1 VATSSSLAFLP
12 TTSTSGRRQLTTS
25 VNDVSIFLAELAPD
39 GSHVWSKSFEVQG
52 DGTQLIKVAVSSSG
66 RIYLSSFYKVAITFD
81 STVLTATGA
90 DKRDFFV
97 ASFDKGGTLF
107 WAKTFGLDSEAVAN
121 DLAVGPDE
129 DPVIVGQYG
138 NGSLV
143 LDNTYP
149 SPVGYNA
156 FVAKLN
162 HTDGAVLWS
171 HSYGDDANGSVGDQA
186 ATAVAVDHT
195 GKVLVAGTMNALIDF
210 GGGSGDYT
218 PSGALDVFVTQLSTN
233 GDPLWHTYFRG
244 PQNKSADAV
253 AVDSL
258 GSVYVTGSF
267 AGTTQFAAFDVTTP
281 KSTSG
286 AMDTDF
292 YLVKMTPQGNHA
304 WLKQFGDAKAQASA
318 VGTGLGASLALAVDA
333 TDNVLWAGGVQG
345 SMTIGT
351 TVLTSAGDSDWF
363 IGKFSTD
370 GDPLWGKR
378 FGDSGTLQ
386 MATCVGS
393 DPKTNAIVLGGT
405 NDGTLVVDATPAL
418 KAKGSLDAVLARLN
432 P

>member
-1 VATSSSLAFLP
+1 
-12 TTSTSGRRQLTTS
+12 
-25 VNDVSIFLAELAPD
+25 
-39 GSHVWSKSFEVQG
+39 
-52 DGTQLIKVAVSSSG
+52 
-66 RIYLSSFYKVAITFD
+66 
-81 STVLTATGA
+81 
-90 DKRDFFV
+90 
-97 ASFDKGGTLF
+97 
-107 WAKTFGLDSEAVAN
+107 
-121 DLAVGPDE
+121 
-129 DPVIVGQYG
+129 
-138 NGSLV
+138 
-143 LDNTYP
+143 
-149 SPVGYNA
+149 
-156 FVAKLN
+156 
-162 HTDGAVLWS
+162 
-171 HSYGDDANGSVGDQA
+171 
-186 ATAVAVDHT
+186 
-195 GKVLVAGTMNALIDF
+195 
-210 GGGSGDYT
+210 
-218 PSGALDVFVTQLSTN
+218 
-233 GDPLWHTYFRG
+233 
-244 PQNKSADAV
+244 
-253 AVDSL
+253 
-258 GSVYVTGSF
+258 
-267 AGTTQFAAFDVTTP
+267 
-281 KSTSG
+281 
-286 AMDTDF
+286 MDTDF